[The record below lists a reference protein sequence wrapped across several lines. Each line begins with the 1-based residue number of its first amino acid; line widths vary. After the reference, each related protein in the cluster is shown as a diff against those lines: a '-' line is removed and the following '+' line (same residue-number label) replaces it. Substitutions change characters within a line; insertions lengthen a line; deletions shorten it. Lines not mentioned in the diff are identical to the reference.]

1 MRNECLEQV
10 ITCPRPHI
18 LHMVKQS
25 PNPETPTPEPSSILG
40 PLGDGAGKFLG
51 ALRGPGSLRGAK
63 LVLLDV
69 LLLVFPTWGWLLRWR
84 IVGISFSSLFSSLPV
99 LEYWFKQM
107 YCYFVEK
114 LTGPGDTKWTSVIFS
129 CLCHWEWAFCCFSFS
144 QRCQELLMKP
154 APRW

>member
-10 ITCPRPHI
+10 ITCPWPHI

-51 ALRGPGSLRGAK
+51 ALGGPGSLRGAE

-69 LLLVFPTWGWLLRWR
+69 LL
-84 IVGISFSSLFSSLPV
+84 
-99 LEYWFKQM
+99 
-107 YCYFVEK
+107 C
-114 LTGPGDTKWTSVIFS
+114 
-129 CLCHWEWAFCCFSFS
+129 
-144 QRCQELLMKP
+144 
-154 APRW
+154 

>member
-10 ITCPRPHI
+10 ITCPWPHV

-25 PNPETPTPEPSSILG
+25 PSPETPTPEPSSILG

-51 ALRGPGSLRGAK
+51 ALGGPGGWVSPPRRTT
-63 LVLLDV
+63 V
-69 LLLVFPTWGWLLRWR
+69 LVFPTWGWLLRWR
-84 IVGISFSSLFSSLPV
+84 VVGISFSSLFSSLSV

-114 LTGPGDTKWTSVIFS
+114 LTGPGETKWTSVIFS
-129 CLCHWEWAFCCFSFS
+129 GPCQWEWAFCCFSFS
-144 QRCQELLMKP
+144 QHCQGY
-154 APRW
+154 